1 MFKMN
6 LQLFA
11 HKKDKW
17 NSGPRENI
25 QASYAFWP
33 VTKDIK

>member
-1 MFKMN
+1 
-6 LQLFA
+6 
-11 HKKDKW
+11 